1 MLYNK
6 ILGGEIMIACIMIIL
21 SYLYGSIPFA
31 LVIGL
36 LFYKTDVRKYGSGNL
51 GGTNTGRVL
60 GKTAGVACIIL
71 DASKALVVMLLT
83 QMLCR
88 MWNISVDVAY
98 ICAVACVVG
107 HCYPIFAHFKGG
119 KAVSTAIGYFLAVNP
134 IGGVLALVVFFI
146 VLKISKYVS
155 LASMAGA
162 LSVLVATPLLH
173 MSLMGK
179 IANVLII
186 GLLVYRHKENIKR
199 IKNGTESKITWM

>member
-1 MLYNK
+1 
-6 ILGGEIMIACIMIIL
+6 MIACIMIIL